1 MTDSHLPQSEN
12 WLGRMA
18 QQKALGRQW
27 PRHLLLLLLLQA
39 DGKMMAEGRVT
50 ALCIGSRYTLAL
62 LLQCLSDL
70 DTEPTANI
78 IQSKIEVIQ
87 T

>member
-1 MTDSHLPQSEN
+1 
-12 WLGRMA
+12 
-18 QQKALGRQW
+18 
-27 PRHLLLLLLLQA
+27 
-39 DGKMMAEGRVT
+39 MMAEGRVT
-50 ALCIGSRYTLAL
+50 ALCIGSRYTPAL

-78 IQSKIEVIQ
+78 IQSKNRGHTNMNPKMQNQNAILILCLPLSASCRHLPALCVRGARSFDRA